1 MSPRLDE
8 LSDGVETADPV
19 PRIACLLVSDLPLRA
34 ELRAHPELAERAFV
48 IASGSDGRAEVV
60 GVSPAAFRAG
70 VRLRCSVAQARAL
83 HSDLRLR
90 IASPALDRATRQ
102 TLLDV
107 ALSFS
112 PRAVT
117 APCSNGAFAEE
128 AAVFLDASGITRLF
142 ESERHFASAIAA
154 RAEALGLPAAV
165 AVASSRSV
173 ARIAARQC
181 ALRSDTDPPH
191 EAEGVICV
199 LPPGSE
205 ARFLGPLS
213 IDLLDPE
220 DGLAEQLTRFGVHT
234 VRDLLHLPRRA
245 LAKRL
250 GPDVLALIALARGEE
265 TLPPICA
272 ASDARLEEAVDLEYP
287 VDRLEPLLFAMR
299 GLLSRLLERL
309 ALRRLAC
316 VTLDLQLELDG
327 GGRDVRQVGVSTAT
341 RDIRVLLRLLGLT
354 LETRPPL
361 APVATISLATRGR
374 PARCDQLDL
383 FRPHGPDPNALDR
396 TLSELESLCGVGR
409 VGAPVVADD
418 HRPDGFRI
426 KPFEI
431 CSAAKHSAEDS
442 DGGIADPHS
451 PPAIRALR
459 PAVDAEV
466 RITCGLPTSLRSAVA
481 SGEILH
487 ISGPWR
493 TTGRWWSESER
504 YAMDHF
510 DVQVSDGSVLRL
522 CFDWI
527 RRAWRIDGI
536 YD

>member
-1 MSPRLDE
+1 
-8 LSDGVETADPV
+8 V
-19 PRIACLLVSDLPLRA
+19 PDLPLHA

-48 IASGSDGRAEVV
+48 VASGTDARAEVV
-60 GVSPAAFRAG
+60 GVSPVAFRAG
-70 VRLRCSVAQARAL
+70 VRLRSTVAQARAL
-83 HSDLRLR
+83 RSDLQLR
-90 IASPALDRATRQ
+90 TASPALDRATRQ

-112 PRAVT
+112 PRAV
-117 APCSNGAFAEE
+117 AAQRSAWAFADE
-128 AAVFLDASGITRLF
+128 AAVFLDASGIARLF
-142 ESERHFASAIAA
+142 DSERHFASAIGA

-173 ARIAARQC
+173 AHIAARQC
-181 ALRSDTDPPH
+181 VLRSDADSPGQPP
-191 EAEGVICV
+191 EAESIICV
-199 LPPGSE
+199 LPAGSE
-205 ARFLGPLS
+205 ARFLGPLP

-220 DGLAEQLTRFGVHT
+220 DDLAGQLTRFGVHT
-234 VRDLLHLPRRA
+234 VQDLLRLPRRA

-265 TLPPICA
+265 TLPPIRA
-272 ASDARLEEAVDLEYP
+272 ETDDRLEEAVDLECP
-287 VDRLEPLLFAMR
+287 VDRLEPLLFVMR
-299 GLLSRLLERL
+299 GLLSRLMERL
-309 ALRRLAC
+309 AVRRLAC

-327 GGRDVRQVGVSTAT
+327 GGRDVRQVGVSAAT
-341 RDIRVLLRLLGLT
+341 RDVRVLLRLLGLT
-354 LETRPPL
+354 LETRPPP
-361 APVATISLATRGR
+361 APVETISMATRGQ
-374 PARCDQLDL
+374 PARSDQLDL

-418 HRPDGFRI
+418 HRPDAFRI

-431 CSAAKHSAEDS
+431 RSASTRWAPNSDS
-442 DGGIADPHS
+442 GIDDLRRM
-451 PPAIRALR
+451 PAIRALR

-466 RITCGLPTSLRSAVA
+466 RIDRGLPTSLRSAVA

-487 ISGPWR
+487 ASGPWR
-493 TTGRWWSESER
+493 ATGRWWSESER

-527 RRAWRIDGI
+527 RRVWRIDGI